1 MSVPPG
7 CIKPRLSL
15 GENPLM
21 STVPI
26 CRIVTVHTF
35 LGDRTSDFTQGFFES
50 LEDERNDRG
59 PGPSRIDCLLFAGHT
74 GLSTDSETLVYGF
87 NPDAGTDPTWRVMQ
101 RLR

>member
-1 MSVPPG
+1 MGVPPA
-7 CIKPRLSL
+7 CIKPGLSL

-35 LGDRTSDFTQGFFES
+35 LGDRTDDFTQAFFGS

-59 PGPSRIDCLLFAGHT
+59 PGPSRLECLLFTGHT
-74 GLSTDSETLVYGF
+74 GLSTDSDKVIYGF
-87 NPDAGTDPTWRVMQ
+87 NPDGGIESGLAGDAAS
-101 RLR
+101 